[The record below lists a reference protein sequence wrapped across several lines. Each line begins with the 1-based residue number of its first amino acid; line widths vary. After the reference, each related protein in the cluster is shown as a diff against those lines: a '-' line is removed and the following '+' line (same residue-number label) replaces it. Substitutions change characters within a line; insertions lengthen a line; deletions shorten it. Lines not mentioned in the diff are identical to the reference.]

1 MTKITALLTTASL
14 IFTTMSVVGNV
25 AQAETKTPRPTENI
39 CVAND
44 IYVSCDLLEDC
55 LLSDGEIGT
64 LDGEPVCWEGT
75 AVKERAKLKGANS
88 SLSGQNA
95 ISTSPRS
102 TSPVKSKLKRLSNQN
117 SRINKAVK

>member
-1 MTKITALLTTASL
+1 MTKTTALLATAGL
-14 IFTTMSVVGNV
+14 IFASMSVVGNV

-55 LLSDGEIGT
+55 MLSDGEIGT
-64 LDGEPVCWEGT
+64 LDGEPVCWENT
-75 AVKERAKLKGANS
+75 SVKKHAKQNS
-88 SLSGQNA
+88 VNNSLSGQKA
-95 ISTSPRS
+95 IGTSPRS

-117 SRINKAVK
+117 SKTTKAVK

>member
-25 AQAETKTPRPTENI
+25 AQAETKTPRPTENV
-39 CVAND
+39 CVSND

-64 LDGEPVCWEGT
+64 MDGVPVCFEDVD
-75 AVKERAKLKGANS
+75 VKINPKLKGASHS
-88 SLSGQNA
+88 SSGQNA
-95 ISTSPRS
+95 VSTSPRS

-117 SRINKAVK
+117 SRLNKAVK